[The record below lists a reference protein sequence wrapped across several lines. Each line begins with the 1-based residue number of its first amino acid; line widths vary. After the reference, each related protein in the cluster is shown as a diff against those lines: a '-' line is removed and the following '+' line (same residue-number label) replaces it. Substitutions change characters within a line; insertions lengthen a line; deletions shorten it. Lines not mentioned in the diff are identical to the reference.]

1 MRTAVALLLRPMT
14 RIVTPLLLLLAACD
28 QPMRW
33 EKPGA
38 DAEAR
43 ARDLDECRAAASDES
58 NRNYYPASGVAPDS
72 WRWPSNWPQRPE
84 SQRFYAE
91 TNLTRFC
98 MRNKGW
104 ELAPA
109 SRPANQTEKK

>member
-1 MRTAVALLLRPMT
+1 MRSAVTLLLRIVASALLLSLF
-14 RIVTPLLLLLAACD
+14 VLAACD
-28 QPMRW
+28 QPMQW
-33 EKPGA
+33 ERPGA
-38 DAEAR
+38 DAQAR

-58 NRNYYPASGVAPDS
+58 NRNYYPASGAPADS
-72 WRWPSNWPQRPE
+72 WRWPTSWPQRAE

-109 SRPANQTEKK
+109 SRTEKK

>member
-1 MRTAVALLLRPMT
+1 MQAAVRLLRPVSWIVMT
-14 RIVTPLLLLLAACD
+14 LMLGACD

-33 EKPGA
+33 EKHGA

-58 NRNYYPASGVAPDS
+58 NRNYYPASGVAGDDN
-72 WRWPSNWPQRPE
+72 WRWPTNWPQRAE

-104 ELAPA
+104 ELMPA
-109 SRPANQTEKK
+109 SQVARK

>member
-1 MRTAVALLLRPMT
+1 MRTALTLLGPMA
-14 RIVTPLLLLLAACD
+14 RIVAPLLLLASCD
-28 QPMRW
+28 QPMLW

-58 NRNYYPASGVAPDS
+58 NRNYYPASGVQSGSS
-72 WRWPSNWPQRPE
+72 WRWPSDWPQRAE

-104 ELAPA
+104 ELIPA
-109 SRPANQTEKK
+109 SQAAGK

>member
-1 MRTAVALLLRPMT
+1 
-14 RIVTPLLLLLAACD
+14 
-28 QPMRW
+28 MRW

-58 NRNYYPASGVAPDS
+58 NRNYYPASGVQS
-72 WRWPSNWPQRPE
+72 SSTWRWPTEWPQRAE

-109 SRPANQTEKK
+109 SRPETK